1 MAAALQ
7 QPLAAAGPGAV
18 IPLDMAPSQPA
29 VAQALYQLEYDDFDH
44 YCSLFCQ
51 QKGVCMWGGRGLG
64 GACKRVGRSIVVCCK
79 HPLSRNHRH
88 PLHEVPC
95 WVQR

>member
-51 QKGVCMWGGRGLG
+51 QKGVCVCGEG
-64 GACKRVGRSIVVCCK
+64 GAWAEPACVWAEALLFVASTRCHTTTGT
-79 HPLSRNHRH
+79 
-88 PLHEVPC
+88 PC
-95 WVQR
+95 MR